1 MKYLT
6 LLSFLFFA
14 LALQAQTEKG
24 YETTAFKVYG
34 NCSMCEKR
42 IENALFVTGVRLAD
56 WDVKTHILTV
66 TYKPSRI
73 TLQEIHE
80 KVAAVG
86 HDTDLVKA
94 KDDVYEN
101 LHACCHYDRPKS

>member
-6 LLSFLFFA
+6 FLPFLFFA
-14 LALQAQTEKG
+14 LSLQAQTEKA
-24 YETTAFKVYG
+24 YETTSFKVYG

-66 TYKPSRI
+66 TYKPSKI

-94 KDDVYEN
+94 KDEVYEK